1 MPTAFLTSAPP
12 PPPISVSLSAGQV
25 ELAEAVLR
33 AKGSTVAG
41 LSAVGG
47 LQLFPGG
54 LCHSGGAAADTGAA
68 HRHQAVAV

>member
-1 MPTAFLTSAPP
+1 M
-12 PPPISVSLSAGQV
+12 
-25 ELAEAVLR
+25 
-33 AKGSTVAG
+33 AG

-54 LCHSGGAAADTGAA
+54 LRHPGGAAANAGAA